1 MKKKVLFSATVDSHI
16 LHFHVPYLKLFKE
29 KGYEVH
35 VATNGNEKIPYCDKK
50 HIISF
55 ERSPYKLNNLKAIK
69 QLKKII
75 DEENF
80 EIIHTHTPMGSVV
93 TRLASIK
100 ARKKGTRVIYTA
112 HGFHFY
118 KGAPKLNWLLFY
130 PVEKILSRYT
140 DCLITINKEDYEL
153 AKNKFKKCKQIE
165 YVPGVGIDEEKFNFK
180 MTQKEKNDLR
190 KSLGLKKDDFVL
202 IYPAELSERKRQ
214 EWLINSLNNLMNKHN
229 NIHLL
234 LPGKDSL
241 NGKLEKLIENLKLEN
256 QVHLLGYRKDIS
268 KLLYISDIAVSS
280 ARQEGLPVNIME
292 AMYVGLPIVAS
303 NCRGN
308 RDLVKNSKNG
318 YLINLEDNKNFSKKV
333 EKLYKDKKQYKGFK
347 KYNENEIKQYKL
359 ENIVMIM
366 EKIYFNNKIYLIIP
380 GNDDQNRGD
389 QALVWETKRIA
400 EKAGYI
406 GKYFML
412 ADEEKSVQ
420 STNNNITSL
429 RGILLHPSRKFKYN
443 HNISYNIIIFIKWG
457 SIAVL
462 DFLKSLFYLNSITI
476 NLVYFFSSKEK
487 RKVID
492 VIKSS
497 EIVFVKGGGFIHDYG
512 GIISLYRNYYM
523 LYHIKLA
530 LKFNKKVIIMP
541 NSYGPFTGYFASML
555 IKNTLKK
562 CQLVLARES
571 VSQQKLKDELNINS
585 ILISDLGFF
594 LESKKT
600 NIDTIFS
607 VKQKNVAL
615 TVRPY
620 RFPEHSNGNELY
632 KKYISNFANVVKW
645 LAENNYNPIFVEQV
659 YNYSEHEQDMKAIKD
674 ILCILKKQHIKVA
687 VISNLDLDCMNLK
700 YIYSKFDYIIGTR
713 FHSIIFSLSE
723 GVPAIA
729 ITYGGN
735 KGLGIM
741 KDLNLENFVVPID
754 LFTSDEV
761 IKKFKKLTE
770 TKIDFDILNKKLK
783 KDEEKLIE
791 KLKEVKY

>member
-100 ARKKGTRVIYTA
+100 ARKKGTRLIYTA

-118 KGAPKLNWLLFY
+118 KGASKLNWLLFY

-165 YVPGVGIDEEKFNFK
+165 YIPGVGIDEEKFNFK
-180 MTQKEKNDLR
+180 MTIKEKNDLR

-241 NGKLEKLIENLKLEN
+241 NGKLKKIIEKLKLEN
-256 QVHLLGYRKDIS
+256 QVHLLGYRKDIQ

-366 EKIYFNNKIYLIIP
+366 EKIYFHPKRIMHLLSSNIYSGAENVACNIIKELNSKYDICYCSPKGNVSEKLKDYSIKYIGIKRMSYHEIKKAVDDFKPDIIHAHDNKATVFASFFHKKCKIISHIHGNNKIMNTKNIKSMIFNII
-380 GNDDQNRGD
+380 
-389 QALVWETKRIA
+389 
-400 EKAGYI
+400 
-406 GKYFML
+406 
-412 ADEEKSVQ
+412 S
-420 STNNNITSL
+420 
-429 RGILLHPSRKFKYN
+429 
-443 HNISYNIIIFIKWG
+443 HNISKFIWVSNSAFNDYYYSDKIKDKSLILYNVIDDSEIYKKVKDYKVTKDYDLIYLGRLGYPKNPVRLLQIIEIIKSKNKNIRLAIVG
-457 SIAVL
+457 DGEERVNLEKIVAEKKLEKNVEFFGYQKNPFPILFKSKIMIMTSLYEGTPMCALEAQALGKPIVATPVDGL
-462 DFLKSLFYLNSITI
+462 KDIIKNGYNGYLVSDNNEFAEKINKLLKMDLSENVLKSF
-476 NLVYFFSSKEK
+476 KEK
-487 RKVID
+487 NN
-492 VIKSS
+492 IK
-497 EIVFVKGGGFIHDYG
+497 KY
-512 GIISLYRNYYM
+512 
-523 LYHIKLA
+523 
-530 LKFNKKVIIMP
+530 
-541 NSYGPFTGYFASML
+541 
-555 IKNTLKK
+555 
-562 CQLVLARES
+562 
-571 VSQQKLKDELNINS
+571 
-585 ILISDLGFF
+585 
-594 LESKKT
+594 
-600 NIDTIFS
+600 IDTI
-607 VKQKNVAL
+607 
-615 TVRPY
+615 
-620 RFPEHSNGNELY
+620 
-632 KKYISNFANVVKW
+632 
-645 LAENNYNPIFVEQV
+645 
-659 YNYSEHEQDMKAIKD
+659 
-674 ILCILKKQHIKVA
+674 
-687 VISNLDLDCMNLK
+687 
-700 YIYSKFDYIIGTR
+700 
-713 FHSIIFSLSE
+713 
-723 GVPAIA
+723 
-729 ITYGGN
+729 
-735 KGLGIM
+735 
-741 KDLNLENFVVPID
+741 
-754 LFTSDEV
+754 
-761 IKKFKKLTE
+761 
-770 TKIDFDILNKKLK
+770 
-783 KDEEKLIE
+783 EKL
-791 KLKEVKY
+791 Y